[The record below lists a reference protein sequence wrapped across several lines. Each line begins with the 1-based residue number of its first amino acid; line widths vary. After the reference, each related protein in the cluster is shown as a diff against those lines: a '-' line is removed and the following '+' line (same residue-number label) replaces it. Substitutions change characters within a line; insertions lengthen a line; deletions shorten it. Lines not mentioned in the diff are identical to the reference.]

1 MQLRVK
7 QVCQAAVVPNIV
19 DLLYLVVLLRPAH
32 SIHDPLQLVGNRLW
46 CSGQQQ
52 IAIVDPER
60 NKGVNQYGCRFV
72 VE

>member
-7 QVCQAAVVPNIV
+7 QVCQAVVI
-19 DLLYLVVLLRPAH
+19 LLRAAAH
-32 SIHDPLQLVGNRLW
+32 NSRCSVHDPLQLVSNRLW

-52 IAIVDPER
+52 IAIVDPGR
-60 NKGVNQYGCRFV
+60 NKGVDQYCCQFV